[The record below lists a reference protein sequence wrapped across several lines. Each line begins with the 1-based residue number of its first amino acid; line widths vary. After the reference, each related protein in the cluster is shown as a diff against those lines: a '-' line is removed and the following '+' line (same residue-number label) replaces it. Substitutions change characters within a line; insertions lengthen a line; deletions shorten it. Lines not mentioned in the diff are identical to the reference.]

1 MLVGVSC
8 GIAFRSEGLGAG
20 SVTAFL
26 ANHARSR
33 GVSGWLL
40 RCYDGLNLLVA
51 LVVYLTFPLQLLPAA
66 EVLSSRWCGSR
77 TAPTERAAEDAE
89 ETQPL
94 TQATASEGAAEGAR
108 PAAPR
113 SGSARQRLCLVLGC
127 NAVTLVVP
135 QVGLLVALFGSVG
148 WTVLA
153 AAPALCRL
161 ALLRRAGGLRCSARV
176 ALDLSV
182 VGFCACVMV
191 VGTALAIQDIVRAW
205 GAR

>member
-1 MLVGVSC
+1 
-8 GIAFRSEGLGAG
+8 
-20 SVTAFL
+20 
-26 ANHARSR
+26 
-33 GVSGWLL
+33 VSGWLL

-77 TAPTERAAEDAE
+77 TAPTERAAEE

-94 TQATASEGAAEGAR
+94 TQATSESEAEAR
-108 PAAPR
+108 PADPR

-153 AAPALCRL
+153 VAPALCRL
-161 ALLRRAGGLRCSARV
+161 ALLRRAGGMRCSARV

-191 VGTALAIQDIVRAW
+191 VGTALAAQDIVRAW

>member
-26 ANHARSR
+26 ASHARSR

-77 TAPTERAAEDAE
+77 TAPSRGSAWTAAAVRAAVRNSAAVRSCPE
-89 ETQPL
+89 L
-94 TQATASEGAAEGAR
+94 SGAALWG
-108 PAAPR
+108 
-113 SGSARQRLCLVLGC
+113 LGH
-127 NAVTLVVP
+127 
-135 QVGLLVALFGSVG
+135 
-148 WTVLA
+148 
-153 AAPALCRL
+153 
-161 ALLRRAGGLRCSARV
+161 
-176 ALDLSV
+176 
-182 VGFCACVMV
+182 
-191 VGTALAIQDIVRAW
+191 
-205 GAR
+205 